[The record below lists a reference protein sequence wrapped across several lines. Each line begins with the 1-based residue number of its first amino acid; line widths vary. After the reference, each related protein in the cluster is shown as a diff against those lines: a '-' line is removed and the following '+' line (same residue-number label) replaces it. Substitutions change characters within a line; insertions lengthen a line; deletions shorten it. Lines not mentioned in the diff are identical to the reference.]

1 MEYGLIDKYL
11 MVGNRKNII
20 LKPTEKGIE
29 VYKHYAD
36 KLSKTIFGRFFSA
49 LDSLSDED
57 LDNMKKAIECL
68 NYGLDEDPSRKSAK
82 PKLIKVELYRKQQ
95 KNRKEKEK

>member
-1 MEYGLIDKYL
+1 
-11 MVGNRKNII
+11 
-20 LKPTEKGIE
+20 
-29 VYKHYAD
+29 
-36 KLSKTIFGRFFSA
+36 
-49 LDSLSDED
+49 
-57 LDNMKKAIECL
+57 MKKAIECL